1 MFSVTLLFL
10 FVISF
15 YFFVVYA
22 GFSGFSGLATI
33 FFGLCDFFGSV
44 AFIYLYDG
52 TDDYDEDDDFSD
64 EV

>member
-1 MFSVTLLFL
+1 M
-10 FVISF
+10 ISF

-22 GFSGFSGLATI
+22 GFSGFSALATI
-33 FFGLCDFFGSV
+33 FLGLYDFFGSA

>member
-1 MFSVTLLFL
+1 M
-10 FVISF
+10 
-15 YFFVVYA
+15 YA
-22 GFSGFSGLATI
+22 GFSGFSALATI
-33 FFGLCDFFGSV
+33 FLGLYDFFGSA